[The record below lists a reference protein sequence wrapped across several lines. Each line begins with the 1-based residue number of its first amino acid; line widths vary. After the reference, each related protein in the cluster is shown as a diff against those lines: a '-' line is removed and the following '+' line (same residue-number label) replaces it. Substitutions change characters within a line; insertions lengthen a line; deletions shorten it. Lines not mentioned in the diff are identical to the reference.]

1 MKKIENMKEIEIV
14 KEYMEFGDF
23 LSIFPL
29 AVVVLAAGAFALI
42 LGIVNIFTKTFSS
55 DYFTSS
61 EFVVISFAFGILVGA
76 IFVLINLPFYLKLRK
91 GCYSLLEKNKISKEN
106 KKEILLFL
114 QNLEIA
120 IKEKG
125 LKNKAFKETFE
136 KAGMKYIENFN
147 KNRILKENAEKK
159 LETSNQE
166 KIQKEFL
173 ENAEKI
179 VEQSI
184 EERNKEIQEKNETI
198 LATGA
203 AAAIGLVGAA
213 GISIVADKI
222 SKKNN

>member
-14 KEYMEFGDF
+14 KEYIEFGDF

-29 AVVVLAAGAFALI
+29 AVVVLAAGAFALV
-42 LGIVNIFTKTFSS
+42 LGIVNIFTQNFSS

-61 EFVVISFAFGILVGA
+61 EFVVISFAFGILVGV
-76 IFVLINLPFYLKLRK
+76 IFVLINLLFYFKLRK
-91 GCYSLLEKNKISKEN
+91 GFYSLLEKNNISKKN
-106 KKEILLFL
+106 KKEILFFL

-125 LKNKAFKETFE
+125 LKDEAFKETFE

-147 KNRILKENAEKK
+147 KNRILKENTEKE
-159 LETSNQE
+159 LQTSKQE

-213 GISIVADKI
+213 GILTVVDKI
-222 SKKNN
+222 SKKK

>member
-14 KEYMEFGDF
+14 KEYIEFGDF

-29 AVVVLAAGAFALI
+29 AVVVLAAGAFALV
-42 LGIVNIFTKTFSS
+42 LGIVNIFTQTFSS

-61 EFVVISFAFGILVGA
+61 EFVVISFAFGILVGV
-76 IFVLINLPFYLKLRK
+76 IFVLINLLFYFKLRK
-91 GCYSLLEKNKISKEN
+91 GFYSLLEKNNISKKN
-106 KKEILLFL
+106 KKEILFFL

-125 LKNKAFKETFE
+125 LKDEAFKETFE
-136 KAGMKYIENFN
+136 RAGMKYIENFN
-147 KNRILKENAEKK
+147 KNRILKENAEKE
-159 LETSNQE
+159 LETSKQE

-184 EERNKEIQEKNETI
+184 EERNKEIQEKNEAI
-198 LATGA
+198 IAKGA
-203 AAAIGLVGAA
+203 AAAVGLVGAA
-213 GISIVADKI
+213 GILTVVDKI
-222 SKKNN
+222 SKKK

>member
-14 KEYMEFGDF
+14 KEYIEFGDF

-29 AVVVLAAGAFALI
+29 AVVVLAAGVFALV
-42 LGIVNIFTKTFSS
+42 LGIVNIFTQTFSS

-61 EFVVISFAFGILVGA
+61 EFVVISFAFGILVGV
-76 IFVLINLPFYLKLRK
+76 IFVLINLLFYFKLRK
-91 GCYSLLEKNKISKEN
+91 GFYSLLEKNNISKKN
-106 KKEILLFL
+106 KKEILFFL

-125 LKNKAFKETFE
+125 LKDEAFKETFE
-136 KAGMKYIENFN
+136 RAGMKYIENFN
-147 KNRILKENAEKK
+147 KNRILKENAEKE
-159 LETSNQE
+159 LETSKQE

-203 AAAIGLVGAA
+203 AAAVGLVGAA
-213 GISIVADKI
+213 GILTVVDKI
-222 SKKNN
+222 SKKK

>member
-14 KEYMEFGDF
+14 KEYIEFGDF

-29 AVVVLAAGAFALI
+29 AVVVLAAGVFALV
-42 LGIVNIFTKTFSS
+42 LGIVNIFTQTFSS

-61 EFVVISFAFGILVGA
+61 EFVVISFAFGILVGV
-76 IFVLINLPFYLKLRK
+76 IFVLINLLFYFKLRK
-91 GCYSLLEKNKISKEN
+91 GFYSLLEKNNISKKN
-106 KKEILLFL
+106 KKEILFFL

-125 LKNKAFKETFE
+125 LKDEAFKETFE
-136 KAGMKYIENFN
+136 RAGMKYIENFN
-147 KNRILKENAEKK
+147 KNRILKENAEKE
-159 LETSNQE
+159 LETSKQE

-184 EERNKEIQEKNETI
+184 EEKNKKAQETREEGGH
-198 LATGA
+198 ARW
-203 AAAIGLVGAA
+203 
-213 GISIVADKI
+213 
-222 SKKNN
+222 

>member
-1 MKKIENMKEIEIV
+1 MKKIENMKEIEII

-29 AVVVLAAGAFALI
+29 VVIILAAGAFALI
-42 LGIVNIFTKTFSS
+42 LGIVNIFTKTFSF
-55 DYFTSS
+55 DYFTNS
-61 EFVVISFAFGILVGA
+61 EFILISFAFGISFGI
-76 IFVLINLPFYLKLRK
+76 IFVLINLPFYFKLRK
-91 GCYSLLEKNKISKEN
+91 GCYSLLEKNNISKEN
-106 KKEILLFL
+106 KKEIFIFL

-125 LKNKAFKETFE
+125 LKNEAFKETFE

-147 KNRILKENAEKK
+147 KNRILKENAEKE
-159 LETSNQE
+159 LETSKQE

-184 EERNKEIQEKNETI
+184 EERNKEIQEKNEAI

-213 GISIVADKI
+213 GILTVADKI
-222 SKKNN
+222 SKKK

>member
-29 AVVVLAAGAFALI
+29 VVVVLAAGAFALV
-42 LGIVNIFTKTFSS
+42 LGIVNIFIQIFSA

-61 EFVVISFAFGILVGA
+61 EFVVISFDFGILVGA

-106 KKEILLFL
+106 RKEILLFL

-125 LKNKAFKETFE
+125 LKDEAFKETFE

-147 KNRILKENAEKK
+147 KNRILKENTKK
-159 LETSNQE
+159 ELEISNQE

-213 GISIVADKI
+213 GISILADKI
-222 SKKNN
+222 SKKK

>member
-29 AVVVLAAGAFALI
+29 VVVVLAAGAFALV
-42 LGIVNIFTKTFSS
+42 LGIVNIFTQTFSS

-61 EFVVISFAFGILVGA
+61 EFVVISFAFGILVGV
-76 IFVLINLPFYLKLRK
+76 IFVLINLPFYFKLRK
-91 GCYSLLEKNKISKEN
+91 GFYSLLEKNNISKKN
-106 KKEILLFL
+106 KKEILFFL

-125 LKNKAFKETFE
+125 LKDEAFKETFE

-147 KNRILKENAEKK
+147 KNRILKENAEKE
-159 LETSNQE
+159 LQTSKQE

-213 GISIVADKI
+213 GILTVVDKI
-222 SKKNN
+222 SKKK

>member
-14 KEYMEFGDF
+14 KKYMEFGNF

-29 AVVVLAAGAFALI
+29 AVIVLAAGAFALI
-42 LGIVNIFTKTFSS
+42 FEIVNIFTQTFNQ
-55 DYFTSS
+55 DYFTSF
-61 EFVVISFAFGILVGA
+61 EFVLISFAFGISFGI
-76 IFVLINLPFYLKLRK
+76 IFVLINLPFYFKLRK
-91 GCYSLLEKNKISKEN
+91 GCYSLLEKNNISKEN
-106 KKEILLFL
+106 KKEIFIFL

-125 LKNKAFKETFE
+125 LKNEAFKETFE
-136 KAGMKYIENFN
+136 KVGMKYIENFN
-147 KNRILKENAEKK
+147 KNRILKENAEKE
-159 LETSNQE
+159 LETSKQE

-184 EERNKEIQEKNETI
+184 EERNKEIQEKNEAI

-213 GISIVADKI
+213 GILTVADKI
-222 SKKNN
+222 SKKK

>member
-1 MKKIENMKEIEIV
+1 MKKIENMKEIEII

-29 AVVVLAAGAFALI
+29 VIVVLAAGAFTLI
-42 LGIVNIFTKTFSS
+42 LGIVNIFTKNFSV

-61 EFVVISFAFGILVGA
+61 EFIVISFGFGILFGM
-76 IFVLINLPFYLKLRK
+76 IFVLVNLPFYLKLIK
-91 GCYSLLEKNKISKEN
+91 GCYSLLEKNNISKEN
-106 KKEILLFL
+106 KKEIFIFL

-125 LKNKAFKETFE
+125 LRNEAFKETFE
-136 KAGMKYIENFN
+136 KAGMKYIENFS
-147 KNRILKENAEKK
+147 KNRILKENAEKE
-159 LETSNQE
+159 LETSKQE

-203 AAAIGLVGAA
+203 AAAVGLVGAA
-213 GISIVADKI
+213 GILTVVDKV
-222 SKKNN
+222 SKKK